1 MRSRIIPT
9 IVAVATMG
17 FVAVSFQ
24 NCGQQ
29 GFLDQG
35 DMSSQA
41 SQSDPK
47 TLFDL
52 RNDMKT
58 LTSEQVF
65 SSMAALTGVSLDN
78 QQAQNDWRNNRTNT
92 LADNFSVFAIT
103 APLLLNTTNLA
114 GIFCDEALKI
124 ETVANATRRLFVGVN
139 FAGQVSA
146 LDGAAYS
153 SFIENMSQM
162 LWGRNLSGGEQTML
176 LQART
181 DHVAAIAANQRT
193 NVAETRRLAL
203 MVCTAMLSSNDAF
216 TF

>member
-1 MRSRIIPT
+1 MRARIIQTT
-9 IVAVATMG
+9 IVLAGMAMT
-17 FVAVSFQ
+17 AVSFQ

-29 GFLDQG
+29 GFLDQSE
-35 DMSSQA
+35 MSSFNLGD
-41 SQSDPK
+41 DPK
-47 TLFDL
+47 VAFEQ

-65 SSMAALTGVSLDN
+65 SSMAALTGVPEDN
-78 QQAQNDWRNNRTNT
+78 TTAQNDWRNNRTNT

-124 ETVANATRRLFVGVN
+124 ETAANATRRLFAGIN

-146 LDGAAYS
+146 FDGAVYS
-153 SFIENMSQM
+153 SYIENLSQ
-162 LWGRNLSGGEQTML
+162 LFWGRNLSGGEQTLL
-176 LQART
+176 LQARA
-181 DHVAAIAANQRT
+181 DHVALIQTNQRT
-193 NVAETRRLAL
+193 NVAETRKLAL
-203 MVCTAMLSSNDAF
+203 MVCTAMLSSNDSF